1 MNLALSTVAIILGL
15 LPGIVFWNSYL
26 SGRFSRQVFGASTV
40 SELAWYVVLAV
51 PINAV
56 ALAIVRD
63 DPRAFPLRAAVEVLT
78 GTAGQDLT
86 QVVAAIQASWR
97 FNVAGYLLLIAAS
110 YVAGNVAR
118 RLVWSLRLDTRLPT
132 LRMKHHWY
140 YLLQGRRRN
149 TYRQVLPYADV
160 LVEHPE
166 GSRLYRGLV
175 TAFEPSEAGE
185 IKELVLQD
193 AQRGKGRGT
202 EFKWA
207 DIPGERLILLG
218 PAIHSINMRYVFF
231 TPPKGWW
238 QRCKYEVLAFVRSF
252 LFEEP

>member
-1 MNLALSTVAIILGL
+1 MNLALSTVAIILGV

-26 SGRFSRQVFGASTV
+26 SGKFSRQVFGASTV

-51 PINAV
+51 PINAI
-56 ALAIVRD
+56 ALAVVGD
-63 DPRAFPLRAAVEVLT
+63 DPRAFPLGAAVEILT
-78 GTAGQDLT
+78 GSVGQDIT
-86 QVVAAIQASWR
+86 RVVSAIQASWR
-97 FNVAGYLLLIAAS
+97 FNVTGYMVLIVVA

-118 RLVWSLRLDTRLPT
+118 RLVWSFRLDTWLPT

-140 YLLQGRRRN
+140 YLLQGRWRN

-160 LVEHPE
+160 LVDHPE

-193 AQRGKGRGT
+193 AQRGKGRGA

-207 DIPGERLILLG
+207 GIPGARLILLG
-218 PAIHSINMRYVFF
+218 PTIHSINMRYVYF

-238 QRCKYEVLAFVRSF
+238 PRTKYEVNAFVRSF